1 MRGRKKNCIL
11 RRVPAARIA
20 AEKKETRLL
29 DWEAARD
36 RSSESKIKQKVQGH
50 APVRKVHRKNRT
62 SARNGRRSGS
72 GQIESCKSEIFIRR
86 NLDQF
91 AI

>member
-1 MRGRKKNCIL
+1 M
-11 RRVPAARIA
+11 PAARIA
-20 AEKKETRLL
+20 AEKKETRLS

-36 RSSESKIKQKVQGH
+36 RSDESKIKQQKQGH
-50 APVRKVHRKNRT
+50 APARKVHRENRT
-62 SARNGRRSGS
+62 NARYGRRSGS